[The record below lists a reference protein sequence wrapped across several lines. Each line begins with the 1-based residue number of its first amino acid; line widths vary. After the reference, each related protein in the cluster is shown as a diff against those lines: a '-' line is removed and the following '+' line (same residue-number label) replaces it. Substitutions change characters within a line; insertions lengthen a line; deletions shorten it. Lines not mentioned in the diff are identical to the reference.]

1 MESFTEAM
9 TVASRTWSTGVPT
22 GGSAKFDL
30 RTAEALKD
38 VEAMKAAAVTD
49 SQKRAATLEQMYNF
63 SNSKFMTAPT
73 RALSAGDDF
82 FKIMNARIELKR
94 QAYMETLSNDGI
106 LKFDPDVY
114 ARIAKEKIDENGTIL
129 DDGLLKIT
137 KEQTFQQELQGTM
150 ASIANVLEENPTM
163 KYFVPFIK
171 TPHNL
176 MVYSASTCLF
186 LIEFEGVEAIV
197 MVQMRPPKQCSRA
210 CSSWLHCSWHWHDA
224 CLSRSAYR

>member
-1 MESFTEAM
+1 
-9 TVASRTWSTGVPT
+9 
-22 GGSAKFDL
+22 
-30 RTAEALKD
+30 
-38 VEAMKAAAVTD
+38 MKAAAVTD
-49 SQKRAATLEQMYNF
+49 SQKRAANFLEQMYHF

-137 KEQTFQQELQGTM
+137 KEQTFQQELQ
-150 ASIANVLEENPTM
+150 
-163 KYFVPFIK
+163 
-171 TPHNL
+171 
-176 MVYSASTCLF
+176 
-186 LIEFEGVEAIV
+186 
-197 MVQMRPPKQCSRA
+197 
-210 CSSWLHCSWHWHDA
+210 
-224 CLSRSAYR
+224 